1 MADYKGLF
9 ASLSPEKKAEI
20 DQYIDAS
27 VMGMGGSGIR
37 DTAKYGMH
45 EAPGLWAALKRKF
58 VGEKPLVRPNNTGLI
73 QGPETAPVIPQAHPY
88 PQALEAERNMDFIQ
102 ALQSGQSPE
111 NIYRN
116 PLKPGYGKGN

>member
-20 DQYIDAS
+20 DQYINDS
-27 VMGMGGSGIR
+27 MIGMGGSGIR
-37 DTAKYGMH
+37 NTAKYGAQ
-45 EAPGLWAALKRKF
+45 EAPGLWAALKRRI
-58 VGEKPLVRPNNTGLI
+58 VGEKPLLRPDIGGRMH
-73 QGPETAPVIPQAHPY
+73 GPDTAPVIPQAHPY
-88 PQALEAERNMDFIQ
+88 PQALEAERNMDFLQ
-102 ALQSGQSPE
+102 ALESGQSPE